1 MRNAVRGRP
10 GPSGARPALMR
21 NAVWGRPGPHRSG
34 PASTCVPMCR
44 KIVSTVAIL
53 AQGTHWAVA
62 ATAVGRGLPSRSDA
76 QNRGLPSRA
85 GMCLS
90 SWGVFLQ
97 GFLGR
102 GLPSRPGAQVP
113 GLPSRPIQ
121 VFSWKAGSPGS
132 RARTRGPRGGPDRQ
146 TETDNTDR
154 PGSGSTNQQAWRSGP
169 RLA

>member
-1 MRNAVRGRP
+1 MDLGSRGVF
-10 GPSGARPALMR
+10 L
-21 NAVWGRPGPHRSG
+21 
-34 PASTCVPMCR
+34 
-44 KIVSTVAIL
+44 
-53 AQGTHWAVA
+53 QGFL
-62 ATAVGRGLPSRSDA
+62 GRGLPSRSDA

-146 TETDNTDR
+146 TDRDRDRLRQTTQTDR
-154 PGSGSTNQQAWRSGP
+154 DRQHRQTGIRVDEPAGLALRTEACLAGLEWIWAPGAYFCKGF
-169 RLA
+169 